1 MQTIVRNGTNVSL
14 YYIEDNIDV
23 SITATETTFSESG
36 TPTLIIVDCN
46 TDNATLY
53 KDVDAVANYWGWKYL
68 YDGSSWSLN
77 SGYKGSDQLRSAI
90 DESVTTLPIV
100 NVNPFPP
107 SGTVQINDEKIT
119 YTGVDGSNLLGCTRG
134 AESTTA
140 TSHDVQDYVVQI

>member
-14 YYIEDNIDV
+14 YYIEDDIDV
-23 SITATETTFSESG
+23 SITSTETTFSESG
-36 TPTLIIVDCN
+36 TPTLIIADCN
-46 TDNATLY
+46 SGNATLY

-77 SGYKGSDQLRSAI
+77 DTHKGEDQLRSDI
-90 DESVTTLPIV
+90 NESVTTLPVI
-100 NVNPFPP
+100 NVNPFSP
-107 SGTVQINDEKIT
+107 SGTVQIDDEKIT

-140 TSHDVQDYVVQI
+140 TSHSAKDYVTQI